1 MATIEVVDAKT
12 GSLIVTVSSFDL
24 VEEIINTKIVWKKLS
39 SAQISTDLIV
49 SAQLPM
55 PTSAVTINVNA
66 LHPSAL
72 RTLTRLR
79 PGTH

>member
-24 VEEIINTKIVWKKLS
+24 AEEIIDTKIVWKKLS

-55 PTSAVTINVNA
+55 PTSAVTVNVNA
-66 LHPSAL
+66 FHPSAL